1 MDITLNR
8 DALADKLSEVVAIAS
23 RKATIPALNGVL
35 IDAAD
40 KLASFS
46 ATDMEISAR
55 VACAAQVAT
64 PGRALLPAKRLND
77 IVRLLPNDSAVRIAS
92 DGASARIECG
102 RYNSKLQTFSAE
114 DFPSFPPAATDAKAI
129 HVSGE
134 TVAALIRKV
143 KHAAMGDTDVRY
155 FLAGAFMILAGP
167 RITLVATDGRRL
179 AIASAARPNGPDA
192 SVLISSRVLSE
203 LTAMFEHVDG
213 AVAFNVDS
221 NHLRFACGNRL
232 LVATKIDGQFPSH
245 ERVMPKEND
254 KSVAFE
260 RDEMIEAL
268 RRVSLATTG
277 NTRPV
282 SFDVQKNGVKLV
294 AASADVAEAVE
305 HVDGAVKGGSVKVSL
320 DSAAVLDFL
329 DAAEPGK
336 IVIELKDATTAA
348 LLRQVDERDTTYR
361 CVVMPIVQATS

>member
-203 LTAMFEHVDG
+203 LTAMFE
-213 AVAFNVDS
+213 
-221 NHLRFACGNRL
+221 
-232 LVATKIDGQFPSH
+232 
-245 ERVMPKEND
+245 
-254 KSVAFE
+254 
-260 RDEMIEAL
+260 AL